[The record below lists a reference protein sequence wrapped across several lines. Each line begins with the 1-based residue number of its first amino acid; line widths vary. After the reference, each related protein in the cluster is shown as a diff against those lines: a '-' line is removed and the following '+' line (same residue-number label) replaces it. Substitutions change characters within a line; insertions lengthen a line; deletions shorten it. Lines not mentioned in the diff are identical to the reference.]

1 MAIGQPNQ
9 STEEETTE
17 EDDPADDIVM
27 SVDDARV
34 QFGMSRGQAWVL
46 NDVSLD
52 VRREEILAVVGESG
66 SGKSMFA
73 AALMDAVEDPG
84 HLSGDVTYYPRE
96 EESDDAPSADQI
108 GSYDTV
114 GDDSVDVL
122 DMTDSELKNF
132 RWEEVSMV
140 FQGAMNSFNPTM
152 KIKGH
157 FHETIQAHNAVLEE
171 RMEHVRDLFEALH
184 LDPDRVMN
192 SYPHELSGGMKQR
205 ALIALALVLEP
216 EVLVMDEPT
225 AALDLLMQRS
235 IISMLRELRD
245 EFELTIVFITHDLPL
260 VAGLSDRIG
269 VMYAFE
275 FIEVG
280 NTRSLLKDAAHP
292 YTRALLR
299 SVPSIDSN
307 IDEMQ
312 PIEGARPDPVNIP
325 TGCSFHP
332 RCPVADDRCEIED
345 PDLVSVDDDH
355 SAACFYTDQ
364 ARNELE
370 YTLDHGVTED

>member
-1 MAIGQPNQ
+1 MAMSQADE
-9 STEEETTE
+9 TETE
-17 EDDPADDIVM
+17 ADDADEDIVM
-27 SVDDARV
+27 EVRDARV

-46 NDVSLD
+46 NDVD
-52 VRREEILAVVGESG
+52 MDIRREEIFAVVGESG

-73 AALMDAVEDPG
+73 SALMDAVDDPG
-84 HLSGDVTYYPRE
+84 VLSGDVTYYPRE
-96 EESDDAPSADQI
+96 EEDTNDQPTTDDI
-108 GSYDTV
+108 GSFDEV
-114 GDDSVDVL
+114 GDNSVDVL
-122 DMTDSELKNF
+122 GLDSSELQSF

-157 FHETIQAHNAVLEE
+157 FHETIQAHNAVLSE
-171 RMEHVRDLFEALH
+171 RMDHVYDLFEALH

-245 EFELTIVFITHDLPL
+245 EFDLTIVFITHDLPL

-280 NTRSLLKDAAHP
+280 DTRSLLKDAAHP

-299 SVPSIDSN
+299 SVPSIDS
-307 IDEMQ
+307 DLDSMQ

-332 RCPVADDRCEIED
+332 RCPIADDRCEIED
-345 PDLVSVDDDH
+345 PGLVSVDDDH
-355 SAACFYTDQ
+355 TAACFYTDQ
-364 ARNELE
+364 ARSELE
-370 YTLDHGVTED
+370 YRLDHGVVED